1 MASEI
6 SNIAGLFCV
15 DSTAS
20 VIPADKNTK
29 VQNDFS
35 TFLNT
40 GAFGQNVAQNYKTD
54 ANAATAGATY
64 DRYQYKAGAA
74 IKSASHNGI
83 SAEKISEVKD
93 KLGTFAE
100 DVKNVL
106 KEELG
111 VTDEQIKDAMAVLG
125 MQVTDLMDSKNLAAL
140 VTELTGCDD
149 PMQLLMTEGFQ
160 EIMGSME
167 EISSAL
173 LDELGMSKE
182 EFLAA
187 CDEIL
192 AENTEPVSED
202 VSAEPPAAETEV
214 VAEKA
219 TDVTAKTEPETDR
232 TEMAQKTLTET
243 TGTEKAAP
251 KQEETTQTKQPVE
264 RAGKSEQPVEE
275 ADTEIAAGT
284 TIDSDGQETTDLD
297 FSDETE
303 NSNADAYMNSQT
315 HVTEQHIQ
323 QPARVDVPE
332 TANQAPV
339 QTYVDVQDIIEQIS
353 TYTRVMSAGDTNVLE
368 MQLNPENLG
377 KIYIHVTE
385 KAGTITAQISATN
398 ENVREALQ
406 AQVADLK
413 TNLNQQGI
421 KVDAVEVTIEN
432 HEFEQNLEQN
442 AGREQKRAEQE
453 EEQRSAGNRRNIN
466 LADPGSLDGTMTEEE
481 SLTAK
486 IMQENGNQMDVT
498 A

>member
-15 DSTAS
+15 DSTATAIS
-20 VIPADKNTK
+20 TDKSAK
-29 VQNDFS
+29 VQSDFS

-40 GAFGQNVAQNYKTD
+40 GTFGQNVAQNCKTD

-64 DRYQYKAGAA
+64 DRYQYKAGAT
-74 IKSASHNGI
+74 IKSASDNGV
-83 SAEKISEVKD
+83 SAEKISAVKE
-93 KLGTFAE
+93 KLGAFEE

-106 KEELG
+106 KEELN
-111 VTDEQIKDAMAVLG
+111 VTEEQITDAMAVLG
-125 MQVTDLMDSKNLAAL
+125 MQITDLMDSKNLAAL

-160 EIMGSME
+160 ELMGSME

-173 LDELGMSKE
+173 LEELGMSKE

-192 AENTEPVSED
+192 AQNTEPVSED
-202 VSAEPPAAETEV
+202 VSEKQPVAETGV
-214 VAEKA
+214 VSEKA
-219 TDVTAKTEPETDR
+219 TDVTAQTEPETDR
-232 TEMAQKTLTET
+232 MEVAKRALTET

-251 KQEETTQTKQPVE
+251 KQEETTQTNQ
-264 RAGKSEQPVEE
+264 SVEE
-275 ADTEIAAGT
+275 PDAETSVGT
-284 TIDSDGQETTDLD
+284 SADSDEQETSDLD

-303 NSNADAYMNSQT
+303 NSNADAYMNNQT

-323 QPARVDVPE
+323 QQTRVDAPE

-339 QTYVDVQDIIEQIS
+339 QTYVDVQDIMEQIS

-466 LADPGSLDGTMTEEE
+466 LADLDSLDGTMTEEE

>member
-1 MASEI
+1 
-6 SNIAGLFCV
+6 
-15 DSTAS
+15 
-20 VIPADKNTK
+20 
-29 VQNDFS
+29 
-35 TFLNT
+35 
-40 GAFGQNVAQNYKTD
+40 
-54 ANAATAGATY
+54 
-64 DRYQYKAGAA
+64 
-74 IKSASHNGI
+74 
-83 SAEKISEVKD
+83 
-93 KLGTFAE
+93 
-100 DVKNVL
+100 
-106 KEELG
+106 
-111 VTDEQIKDAMAVLG
+111 
-125 MQVTDLMDSKNLAAL
+125 
-140 VTELTGCDD
+140 
-149 PMQLLMTEGFQ
+149 
-160 EIMGSME
+160 ME

-192 AENTEPVSED
+192 AQNTEPVSED

-214 VAEKA
+214 ATEKA
-219 TDVTAKTEPETDR
+219 ADVTAKTEPETDR
-232 TEMAQKTLTET
+232 TEVAQKTLTET
-243 TGTEKAAP
+243 AGTEKAAP
-251 KQEETTQTKQPVE
+251 KQEETTQTKQPME
-264 RAGKSEQPVEE
+264 EPEAETATGK
-275 ADTEIAAGT
+275 T
-284 TIDSDGQETTDLD
+284 TDSDGQENTDLD
-297 FSDETE
+297 FADETE

-323 QPARVDVPE
+323 QPARADAPE
-332 TANQAPV
+332 TANRTPV
-339 QTYVDVQDIIEQIS
+339 QAYVDVQDIMEQIS

-385 KAGTITAQISATN
+385 KAGTITAQIAATN

-486 IMQENGNQMDVT
+486 IMQENGNQMDIT

>member
-40 GAFGQNVAQNYKTD
+40 GSFGQNVAQNYKTD

-74 IKSASHNGI
+74 IKCASHNGV
-83 SAEKISEVKD
+83 STEKISEVKD

-192 AENTEPVSED
+192 AQNTEPVSED

-214 VAEKA
+214 ATEKA
-219 TDVTAKTEPETDR
+219 ADVTAKTEPETDR
-232 TEMAQKTLTET
+232 TEVAQKTLTET
-243 TGTEKAAP
+243 AGTEKAAP
-251 KQEETTQTKQPVE
+251 KQEETTQTKQL
-264 RAGKSEQPVEE
+264 VEE
-275 ADTEIAAGT
+275 PEAETATGKTA
-284 TIDSDGQETTDLD
+284 DSDGQETTDLD
-297 FSDETE
+297 FADETE
-303 NSNADAYMNSQT
+303 NSDADAYMNSQT

-323 QPARVDVPE
+323 QPARADAPE

-339 QTYVDVQDIIEQIS
+339 QTYVDVQDIMEQIS
-353 TYTRVMSAGDTNVLE
+353 TYTRVMAAGDTNVLE

-385 KAGTITAQISATN
+385 KAGTITAQIAATN

-466 LADPGSLDGTMTEEE
+466 LADLGSLDGTMTEEE

-486 IMQENGNQMDVT
+486 IMQENGNQMDIT

>member
-40 GAFGQNVAQNYKTD
+40 GSFGQNVAQNYKTD

-74 IKSASHNGI
+74 IKCASHNGV

-125 MQVTDLMDSKNLAAL
+125 MQVTDLMDSKNLVAL
-140 VTELTGCDD
+140 VTELTGCDN

-192 AENTEPVSED
+192 AQNTEPVSED

-214 VAEKA
+214 A
-219 TDVTAKTEPETDR
+219 
-232 TEMAQKTLTET
+232 
-243 TGTEKAAP
+243 TEKAAP

-264 RAGKSEQPVEE
+264 EPEAETATGK
-275 ADTEIAAGT
+275 T
-284 TIDSDGQETTDLD
+284 TDSDGQENTDLD

-323 QPARVDVPE
+323 QPARADAPE
-332 TANQAPV
+332 TANRTPV
-339 QTYVDVQDIIEQIS
+339 QAYVDVQDIMEQIS

-385 KAGTITAQISATN
+385 KAGTITAQIAATN

-486 IMQENGNQMDVT
+486 IMQENGNQMDIT

>member
-1 MASEI
+1 MASEV

-40 GAFGQNVAQNYKTD
+40 GSFGQNGAQNYKTD

-74 IKSASHNGI
+74 IKCASHNGV

-125 MQVTDLMDSKNLAAL
+125 MQVTDLMDSKNLVAL
-140 VTELTGCDD
+140 VTELTGCDN

-192 AENTEPVSED
+192 AQNTEPVSED

-214 VAEKA
+214 A
-219 TDVTAKTEPETDR
+219 
-232 TEMAQKTLTET
+232 
-243 TGTEKAAP
+243 TEKAAP

-264 RAGKSEQPVEE
+264 EPEAETATGK
-275 ADTEIAAGT
+275 T
-284 TIDSDGQETTDLD
+284 TDSDGQENTDLD

-323 QPARVDVPE
+323 QPARADAPE
-332 TANQAPV
+332 TANRTPV
-339 QTYVDVQDIIEQIS
+339 QAYVDVQDIMEQIS

-385 KAGTITAQISATN
+385 KAGTITAQIAATN

-486 IMQENGNQMDVT
+486 IMQENGNQMDIT